1 MDFVFEYF
9 LVKELCFKQISK
21 NFRYALSRQCYT
33 ILFRVRNCNVKWNDS
48 QEVSSVKYCFE
59 AAKLENMTDIYYIPK
74 QRII

>member
-1 MDFVFEYF
+1 MDFVFGYF
-9 LVKELCFKQISK
+9 LGKELYFKEISK
-21 NFRYALSRQCYT
+21 NFRYGLSRYT

-59 AAKLENMTDIYYIPK
+59 SAKLENMTDIYYIPK